1 MTVIHPDENTGS
13 AEQERKYRQEMGIP
27 FGRPGSAV
35 DYAQCILGL
44 ATVSLLFAR
53 LCICLLVDW

>member
-44 ATVSLLFAR
+44 ATVSFG
-53 LCICLLVDW
+53 LCSFVYLPYR